1 MALDITGKLLKI
13 FPIEEK
19 SATFKTR
26 DFVVEMPDGNYTQ
39 MVKFQLTQDRCPLV
53 DSFREGDQVRV
64 HFNLRGREWQG
75 KYFTNLDAWRI
86 EAVEG
91 GSTPPPPQGEDPFG
105 DTNFPEA
112 PATPTFQDTR
122 AQDDD
127 LPF

>member
-13 FPIEEK
+13 FPVEEK

-112 PATPTFQDTR
+112 PAAPTFQDTR